1 MNPTGK
7 RTNAGILRASLVAL
21 AIVIPATI
29 AGTQSRESARQ
40 AVPERATTTQSR
52 TEAPEQKKP
61 QRVASLNLA
70 SDEILA
76 DILPLSRLVA
86 TTALV
91 DEDGTSNALGRI
103 PKSIARFPRIDIER
117 LIALKPDLIVV
128 SEYTDADVLRAL
140 GNSGLKAHRMA
151 GLDSFEGFK
160 KALLDLG
167 AAVGEP
173 AAARKLV
180 TRFDSRLAA
189 IEAKLQGAS
198 RPRVLY
204 WASSFTSGAKTPFDA
219 IIRCGGGENAAALA
233 GMTGITT
240 IGAERAFGLDPDW
253 LLIGQRTTTASEIR
267 THPLLS
273 KMRAVKSNQ
282 VVEMPTDILV
292 ALNHHAASACEFM
305 ARALHKDRFSK

>member
-1 MNPTGK
+1 MNPPRRIALTGF
-7 RTNAGILRASLVAL
+7 LRASLIVFA
-21 AIVIPATI
+21 AVIPARGATRPVQS
-29 AGTQSRESARQ
+29 AGTA
-40 AVPERATTTQSR
+40 AERATPQAAST
-52 TEAPEQKKP
+52 KP

-86 TTALV
+86 ATSLV
-91 DEDGTSNALGRI
+91 DEVGTSNAVGRI
-103 PKSIARFPRIDIER
+103 PKSIARFSRIDVER

-140 GNSGLKAHRMA
+140 QNSGLKAHRMV

-173 AAARKLV
+173 EAAAKLV
-180 TRFDSRLAA
+180 REFNAKLAA
-189 IEAKLQGAS
+189 IDARIAGAP
-198 RPRVLY
+198 RPKVLY

-240 IGAERAFGLDPDW
+240 IGAERVHALDPDW
-253 LLIGQRTTTASEIR
+253 FLIGQRTTTATEIR

-273 KMRAVKSNQ
+273 QMRAVKAGHI
-282 VVEMPTDILV
+282 VEMPTDILV
-292 ALNHHAASACEFM
+292 ALNHHAGAACDFM
-305 ARALHKDRFSK
+305 ARTLHKDRFAK

>member
-1 MNPTGK
+1 MNPSTK
-7 RTNAGILRASLVAL
+7 HAIAGILQASLVVSLVAVSF
-21 AIVIPATI
+21 AKRIDA
-29 AGTQSRESARQ
+29 Q
-40 AVPERATTTQSR
+40 A
-52 TEAPEQKKP
+52 KP

-76 DILPLSRLVA
+76 DILPMSRLVA
-86 TTALV
+86 ATALV
-91 DEDGTSNALGRI
+91 DEVGTSNAVGKV

-140 GNSGLKAHRMA
+140 GNSGLKAHRMV

-160 KALLDLG
+160 NALLGLG
-167 AAVGEP
+167 DAVGER
-173 AAARKLV
+173 AAAEKLV
-180 TRFDSRLAA
+180 KDFDTRLAA
-189 IEAKLQGAS
+189 IEAKLQGVP
-198 RPRVLY
+198 RPKVLY

-273 KMRAVKSNQ
+273 KMRAVKANQ

-305 ARALHKDRFSK
+305 ARSLHKERIAK